1 MLPLLLALQVVAAPD
16 PAAPDARA
24 DSAVRTRVDSAI
36 VRFQRQWRDAWEE
49 SQAQLLPQEANDWP
63 TERQVRLLAL
73 HCHFVAT
80 SPRLGP
86 HLIVGTVAA
95 QAACPMWI
103 PDGALAMRDERRGID
118 GALTTTRRWRVRDL
132 RHTLRQMLDSAAARL
147 PGDEWIAAQRLRFA
161 IDDGDKEGAVQAA
174 AACSR
179 NEGYCAL
186 LRAHVLYRAGLT
198 ASADSAFLDALSRM
212 PEEERC
218 AWRDVSVLL
227 PAELRRQY
235 GSTPCDERDEFE
247 AQFWMLSDPLW
258 SEPGN
263 ERRAEQMSRK
273 VLVTQLAP
281 LGEDEHQ
288 RWRPTKGG
296 EAVAESLLRY
306 GWPTQFY
313 WAGNAV
319 DEAHGNWLLKSA
331 GVDTA
336 PPYVVREYSRDR
348 LHTVPAAR
356 ALLAPMT
363 AIADDW
369 TLNGAASDNR
379 WWPVEHFARDAGR
392 IQQLPDGQRAML
404 RRAAGSRF
412 AFAVDLDTALRAHL
426 AKNGVQ
432 ATLFEAHLPDS
443 VQALE
448 RSAVRIQRALVVD
461 HLFAEGPA
469 LVGVELPGDQG
480 RAAARTRFSVE
491 IAPALSAGDGERD
504 VSQPVFVDPPP
515 DGGGLGADAAIARM
529 LGSTTLSRLRRI
541 GIYWE
546 AYGFASSDTVEIA
559 LALSREGK
567 PGMFERVVSGF
578 GLWGEEGGRADVQ
591 WTELPGSGRT
601 LTQMEGDVSVQ
612 MRSVSLDLRRQ
623 RAGRYRLDVSMKTP
637 GGSAVV
643 RSRALT
649 LR

>member
-1 MLPLLLALQVVAAPD
+1 M
-16 PAAPDARA
+16 PDARA
-24 DSAVRTRVDSAI
+24 DSAVRARVDSAI

-49 SQAQLLPQEANDWP
+49 SQAQLLPRDANDWP

-73 HCHFVAT
+73 HCHFLGT
-80 SPRLGP
+80 NPLLGP
-86 HLIVGTVAA
+86 HLITGTVAA
-95 QAACPMWI
+95 HAMCPMWM
-103 PDGALAMRDERRGID
+103 PESAPMPRDERRGID
-118 GALTTTRRWRVRDL
+118 GALTMTRRWRVRDL
-132 RHTLRQMLDSAAARL
+132 RHSLRLQLDSAAARL
-147 PGDEWIAAQRLRFA
+147 PGDQWIAAQRLRFA
-161 IDDGDKEGAVQAA
+161 IDDGDQEGAVQAA

-179 NEGYCAL
+179 NDGYCAL
-186 LRAHVLYRAGLT
+186 LRAQVLYRAGLT
-198 ASADSAFLDALSRM
+198 ATADSAFLDALARM
-212 PEEERC
+212 PTEERC

-227 PAELRRQY
+227 PEELRRQY
-235 GSTPCDERDEFE
+235 ASTPCDEREEFE
-247 AQFWMLSDPLW
+247 AQFWMLTDPLW
-258 SEPGN
+258 TEPGN

-273 VLVTQLAP
+273 VLITQLAP

-313 WAGNAV
+313 WGGYAV
-319 DEAHGNWLLKSA
+319 DEAHGNWLIKTA

-363 AIADDW
+363 ASATDW
-369 TLNGAASDNR
+369 TLNDVAGDDL
-379 WWPVEHFARDAGR
+379 WWPVEHFARDAGPLM
-392 IQQLPDGQRAML
+392 QLPDGQRAIL

-412 AFAVDLDTALRAHL
+412 AFAMDLDSAFRALLVRG
-426 AKNGVQ
+426 GVQ

-443 VQALE
+443 VQALG
-448 RSAVRIQRALVVD
+448 RFAVRAQRALVVD
-461 HLFAEGPA
+461 HHFAAGPA
-469 LVGVELPGDQG
+469 LVGIELPGVAG
-480 RAAARTRFSVE
+480 RAAARTRFSVAME
-491 IAPALSAGDGERD
+491 PALVAGTGERD
-504 VSQPVFVDPPP
+504 VSQPVLIEPPP
-515 DGGGLGADAAIARM
+515 DGGALGADAAIARM
-529 LGSTTLSRLRRI
+529 FGSTTLSRLRRI
-541 GIYWE
+541 GVYWE
-546 AYGFASSDTVEIA
+546 AYGFAPTDTVEIV
-559 LALSREGK
+559 LALSREGR
-567 PGMFERVVSGF
+567 PGMFERVASGF
-578 GLWGEEGGRADVQ
+578 GLWGEEGGRADVR
-591 WTELPGSGRT
+591 WTEIPGSGRT

-612 MRSVSLDLRRQ
+612 MRSVTLDLRRQ